1 MQAVIMA
8 AGRGT
13 RMGALTD
20 TTPKP
25 MLRVSGKT
33 LLEHKLLALP
43 EAVDE
48 VILIVGYQKESITE
62 SLGEMYAGKRIKYVT
77 QEKLD
82 GTMGALL
89 CAKPLL
95 HDRFIVLMGDDLYG
109 AKDIRELSMK
119 KNWALVV
126 WPTAHMASGGK
137 VIISDG
143 HITEIREGNHAG
155 TEGNMCTNLFLL
167 DTRVFDYPMIP
178 KSAGS
183 DEYGLPQTVVPASLE
198 GNIPLEAVTGTAW
211 FQVTAPEDLYQAEA
225 WLKSNKD

>member
-43 EAVDE
+43 KEVDD
-48 VILIVGYQKESITE
+48 VIVIVGYQKENIIE
-62 SLGEMYAGKRIKYVT
+62 SLGDTYAGKRIQYVT

-82 GTMGALL
+82 GTMGALA
-89 CAKPLL
+89 CAKELL
-95 HDRFIVLMGDDLYG
+95 RGKFIVLMGDDLYG
-109 AKDIRELSMK
+109 AEDIKNLCEK
-119 KNWALVV
+119 ENWALVV
-126 WPTAHMASGGK
+126 WPTEHMASGGK
-137 VIISDG
+137 VIITDG
-143 HITEIREGNHAG
+143 HITEIREGNHEG
-155 TEGNMCTNLFLL
+155 MEGNMCTNLFLL
-167 DTRVFDYPMIP
+167 DTRIFDYPMIP

-183 DEYGLPQTVVPASLE
+183 DEYGLPQTVVPASLQ
-198 GNIPLEAVTGTAW
+198 GNIPLKAVEGTAW
-211 FQVTAPEDLYQAEA
+211 FQVTAPQDLYQAEA
-225 WLKSNKD
+225 WLRTNKH